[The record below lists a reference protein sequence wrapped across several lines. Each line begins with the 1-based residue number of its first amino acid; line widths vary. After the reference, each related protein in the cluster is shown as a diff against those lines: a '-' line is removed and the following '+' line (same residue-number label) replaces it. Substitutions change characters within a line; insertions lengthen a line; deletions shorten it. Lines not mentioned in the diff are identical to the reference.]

1 MNALGVLAA
10 VEALGGDLARAAL
23 ALGQWQAPEGRGA
36 RWTWSSGRAGSTA
49 RSR

>member
-10 VEALGGDLARAAL
+10 VEALGGDVARAAL
-23 ALGQWQAPEGRGA
+23 ALGQWRAPEGRGA
-36 RWTWSSGRAGSTA
+36 RWTVLLGPPGSTG